1 MGVANEFREEEL
13 FVGKVTHGR
22 VAGTCLD
29 EGGVIAVEVVVGDDG
44 RRGGG
49 WEEWG
54 SGWGSRGSEWVSG
67 GSGWG
72 SGWSGRSGWMSGG
85 SGSGRSG

>member
-49 WEEWG
+49 WE
-54 SGWGSRGSEWVSG
+54 SGVSG
-67 GSGWG
+67 GSG
-72 SGWSGRSGWMSGG
+72 
-85 SGSGRSG
+85 

>member
-49 WEEWG
+49 WESGG
-54 SGWGSRGSEWVSG
+54 SGGSEWVSG
-67 GSGWG
+67 VSGVSGSGWG
-72 SGWSGRSGWMSGG
+72 SGVSGG
-85 SGSGRSG
+85 SG

>member
-49 WEEWG
+49 WGEWG
-54 SGWGSRGSEWVSG
+54 SGWVSG
-67 GSGWG
+67 GSGVSVRG
-72 SGWSGRSGWMSGG
+72 SGASGRSGWV
-85 SGSGRSG
+85 SGRSG

>member
-1 MGVANEFREEEL
+1 MGVANEFREEKL

-29 EGGVIAVEVVVGDDG
+29 EEGMIAVEEVVGDDG

-49 WEEWG
+49 WG
-54 SGWGSRGSEWVSG
+54 SG
-67 GSGWG
+67 GSG
-72 SGWSGRSGWMSGG
+72 
-85 SGSGRSG
+85 

>member
-22 VAGTCLD
+22 VEGTCLD

-49 WEEWG
+49 WG
-54 SGWGSRGSEWVSG
+54 SG
-67 GSGWG
+67 GSG
-72 SGWSGRSGWMSGG
+72 
-85 SGSGRSG
+85 

>member
-1 MGVANEFREEEL
+1 MRTALGWRGVGVANEFREEEL

-29 EGGVIAVEVVVGDDG
+29 EGGVIAVEEVVGDDG

-54 SGWGSRGSEWVSG
+54 SGGSEWVSG
-67 GSGWG
+67 GSGWV
-72 SGWSGRSGWMSGG
+72 SGG
-85 SGSGRSG
+85 SEWVSG

>member
-49 WEEWG
+49 WGERGEWVDEWREWIDEWREWIDEWG
-54 SGWGSRGSEWVSG
+54 EWADEYWADES
-67 GSGWG
+67 
-72 SGWSGRSGWMSGG
+72 
-85 SGSGRSG
+85 